1 MASST
6 YQTYLMYKA
15 TTGGSVTFSKLIDII
30 TLPDLGSPPEQIDT
44 TTLSDPMRM
53 YIPGVE
59 DVGSLEFEV
68 LYDQDSFD
76 TINKLGRETEYDF
89 AVYVGAGSDGAPDG
103 HNGKWTFKG
112 RIAIVKTGGGVNEY
126 QGATVTIYPST
137 AITFAKGV

>member
-1 MASST
+1 MATST

-15 TTGGSVTFSKLIDII
+15 TTGGSATFSKLIDII

-44 TTLSDPMRM
+44 TTLSDPMRT

-89 AVYVGAGSDGAPDG
+89 AVYVGADSDGAPDG

-112 RIAIVKTGGGVNEY
+112 KIAIVKTGGGVNEY
-126 QGATVTIYPST
+126 HGATVTIYPST
-137 AITFAKGV
+137 AITFAKGT

>member
-15 TTGGSVTFSKLIDII
+15 TTGGSATFSKLIDII

-89 AVYVGAGSDGAPDG
+89 AVYVGADSDGTPDG

-137 AITFAKGV
+137 AITFAKGT

>member
-1 MASST
+1 MALST

-15 TTGGSVTFSKLIDII
+15 TAGGSATFSKLIDII

-44 TTLSDPMRM
+44 TTLSDPMRT

-59 DVGSLEFEV
+59 DTGSLEFEV

-76 TINKLGRETEYDF
+76 TINKLGRETEYDL

-103 HNGKWTFKG
+103 HNGKWPFKG

-137 AITFAKGV
+137 AITFAKGT

>member
-15 TTGGSVTFSKLIDII
+15 TTGGSATFSKLIDII

-59 DVGSLEFEV
+59 DTGSLEFEV

-89 AVYVGAGSDGAPDG
+89 AVYVGADIDGAPDG

-137 AITFAKGV
+137 AITFAKGT

>member
-6 YQTYLMYKA
+6 YQTYLMYKP
-15 TTGGSVTFSKLIDII
+15 TTGGSATYGKLTDII
-30 TLPDLGSPPEQIDT
+30 SIPDLGAPPEQIDV
-44 TTLSDPMRM
+44 TTLSDRQRK

-59 DVGSLEFEV
+59 DTGSLEFEV

-76 TINKLGRETEYDF
+76 TIDKLGRETEYDF
-89 AVYVGAGSDGAPDG
+89 AVYAGADSDGAPDG

-137 AITFAKGV
+137 DISFAKGT